1 MSMIHSDNGS
11 YSVSNVRV
19 NRLKKELP
27 SIWQIHGSQTR
38 ATVAEKER
46 IRSQII
52 SETLNIAK
60 HQWIRML
67 NFHVISIIFHVM
79 SIENKNNII
88 GSIGPW
94 HSSQPIAGSG
104 SSPSPISSPSGASP
118 SHGGCKG
125 CLPVEVDQL
134 NKHLTTRTWQKCLWM
149 VMVMI
154 MVKLWLFMVM
164 KNKH

>member
-88 GSIGPW
+88 GSIGIW

-134 NKHLTTRTWQKCLWM
+134 NKHLTRTWQKCLWM

>member
-79 SIENKNNII
+79 SIESKNNII

-134 NKHLTTRTWQKCLWM
+134 NKHLTRT
-149 VMVMI
+149 
-154 MVKLWLFMVM
+154 
-164 KNKH
+164 

>member
-134 NKHLTTRTWQKCLWM
+134 NKHLTRTWQKCLWM